1 MCSCPSRQLPVPRP
15 PEPDTAPAAAAT
27 PTPLWVF
34 GLLWFSY
41 FAAVGA
47 YNPFAPLWYQ
57 SLGLSTLA
65 IGALASLQAWT
76 RLIAPYAWSW
86 LADHRGERSGLI
98 RAAAWG
104 CVLASAWLLALSL
117 WPAQAAALAGA
128 GWPGLG
134 VGALLAL
141 GVALL
146 YTANGGIVPL
156 SEAAL
161 AQRLAGAG
169 GAPDPARYGRVRLW
183 GSVGFIVAVVAVGQA
198 LQVGGVALLPA
209 LVLGLHGLLL
219 AVAWRLPASREAAH
233 ASGPVPAVW
242 PVLRQPPVAWFFASV
257 FCLVLAHTG
266 LYAFFSLYLD
276 AMGYGQSA
284 VGALWA
290 VSVACEIV
298 FFYTQGRWLGRLSPW
313 GWLQWA
319 GAVGAV
325 RFAATALGG
334 ASAAVLVL
342 AQATH
347 AVTFAAH
354 HTACVALVAQHF
366 PGRLRGRGQAL
377 YSALGYGLSGLVG
390 GVGGGWLIT
399 HFGHAA
405 VFWASAVAAGLSV
418 LCARRGAW
426 HAGRAGPVAGAAQA

>member
-1 MCSCPSRQLPVPRP
+1 MCSCPSRRLPVPHPRE
-15 PEPDTAPAAAAT
+15 PETAPAAPAAPA

-76 RLIAPYAWSW
+76 RLIAPYGWSW

-98 RAAAWG
+98 RAAAAG
-104 CVLASAWLLALSL
+104 CVLASAGLVWLSVLPGASVASLNALGSVL
-117 WPAQAAALAGA
+117 
-128 GWPGLG
+128 PGLPVLS
-134 VGALLAL
+134 VGMVLAAW
-141 GVALL
+141 VALL

-161 AQRLAGAG
+161 AQRLSAAG

-198 LQVGGVALLPA
+198 LQVWGVALLPA

-219 AVAWRLPASREAAH
+219 LVAWRLPASREAAH
-233 ASGPVPAVW
+233 PGGPVPTVW

-426 HAGRAGPVAGAAQA
+426 HAGRA

>member
-1 MCSCPSRQLPVPRP
+1 M
-15 PEPDTAPAAAAT
+15 
-27 PTPLWVF
+27 F

-76 RLIAPYAWSW
+76 RLVAPYAWSW
-86 LADHRGERSGLI
+86 WADHRGERSGLI
-98 RAAAWG
+98 RAAALG
-104 CVLASAWLLALSL
+104 CVLASLGLLALSL
-117 WPAQAAALAGA
+117 WPAQVAG
-128 GWPGLG
+128 GLG
-134 VGALLAL
+134 LGGVAGGMGAVLAL
-141 GVALL
+141 WVALL
-146 YTANGGIVPL
+146 YAANGGIVPL

-161 AQRLAGAG
+161 AQRLAVAG

-183 GSVGFIVAVVAVGQA
+183 GSVGFIVAVLAVGQA

-219 AVAWRLPASREAAH
+219 AVAWRLPPSREATLVNA
-233 ASGPVPAVW
+233 AVPPVW
-242 PVLRQPPVAWFFASV
+242 PVLRQPAVAWFFASV

-276 AMGYGQSA
+276 ATGYSRSA
-284 VGALWA
+284 VGGLWA
-290 VSVACEIV
+290 VSVACEIA

-319 GAVGAV
+319 AAVAAL
-325 RFAATALGG
+325 RFAATAAAGG
-334 ASAAVLVL
+334 SAVVLVL
-342 AQATH
+342 AQASH
-347 AVTFAAH
+347 ALTFAAH

-366 PGRLRGRGQAL
+366 PQRLRGRGQAL

-390 GVGGGWLIT
+390 GLGGGWLIT
-399 HFGHAA
+399 HWGHAA
-405 VFWASAVAAGLSV
+405 VFWAAAVAACLSV
-418 LCARRGAW
+418 LCARRGAA
-426 HAGRAGPVAGAAQA
+426 HARRSGSVGMG